1 MKSIKKLILPVTATA
16 VAFGMT
22 NCDKDEETIDKLI
35 GQWEITDVDG
45 DLEDTFLFDD
55 NDYEINLE
63 FHMNGDAEFC
73 SLYEDYYKYCG
84 LGEWE
89 WADSKKTEIE
99 MEFLDGEIE
108 IFFEIDIFEGD
119 EITGEMTFD
128 YDGES
133 YRGDVVLER
142 VYEDDK

>member
-22 NCDKDEETIDKLI
+22 NCDKDEDTIDKLV
-35 GQWEITDVDG
+35 GQWEITDVEG
-45 DLEDTFLFDD
+45 ELKDLFFFDD

-73 SLYEDYYKYCG
+73 SLYEDYYKSCG

-89 WADSKKTEIE
+89 WADPKKTEIE
-99 MEFLDGEIE
+99 MEFMDGEIE
-108 IFFEIDIFEGD
+108 IIIEIDDFDGD
-119 EITGEMTFD
+119 EIIGEMKFD
-128 YDGES
+128 YDGDIYS
-133 YRGDVVLER
+133 GDVVLER
-142 VYEDDK
+142 VYPDGK

>member
-22 NCDKDEETIDKLI
+22 NCDKDKDTIDKLV
-35 GQWEITDVDG
+35 GQWEITDAEG
-45 DLEDTFLFDD
+45 QLKDLYFFDD

-63 FHMNGDAEFC
+63 FHVNGDAEFC
-73 SLYEDYYKYCG
+73 MLEEEFFKYCG

-89 WADSKKTEIE
+89 YADPKKTEIE
-99 MEFLDGEIE
+99 MEYMDGEIK
-108 IFFEIDIFEGD
+108 ILFEIDVFEGD
-119 EITGEMTFD
+119 EITGEMTFE

-133 YRGDVVLER
+133 YIGDVVLER
-142 VYEDDK
+142 VYQDVK